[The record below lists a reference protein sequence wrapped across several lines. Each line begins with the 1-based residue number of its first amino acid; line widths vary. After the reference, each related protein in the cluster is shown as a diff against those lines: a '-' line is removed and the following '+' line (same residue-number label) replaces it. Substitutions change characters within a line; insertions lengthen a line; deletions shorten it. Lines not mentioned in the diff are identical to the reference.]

1 MTNMN
6 CVRPLTETE
15 AAYIAGYLDGDGY
28 IGLQIKHRN
37 EKSRHAYH
45 FHSIISFSDARMKV
59 LNWIQNKLGCGFI
72 EDRLEYGCRTLYI
85 SANPNRWLLP
95 QIRQYLVLKQGQ
107 ADLMI
112 KFLTL
117 TQTVRGGK
125 IKSELWL
132 KNMEK
137 YLDLFLQ
144 IKCLNNDILY
154 ELLQIKSGE
163 LLGVRESHK
172 SYNVLGNEERDRYKK
187 FVDSVI
193 SSRSYCGC
201 VNYLKQWAGST
212 TMSETTPSINSTV
225 PDSKEKI

>member
-1 MTNMN
+1 MN
-6 CVRPLTETE
+6 SVRPLTNEE

-37 EKSRHAYH
+37 DVNRHAYH
-45 FHSIISFSDARMKV
+45 FHSIISFADSRLKV
-59 LNWIQNKLGCGFI
+59 LNWLKEKIGAGFI
-72 EDRLEYGCRTLYI
+72 EDKKEYGCRCLYI

-95 QIRQYLVLKQGQ
+95 QIRDYLILKQRQ

-112 KFLTL
+112 QFLNL
-117 TQTVRGGK
+117 TSTVRGGK
-125 IKSELWL
+125 IKSEQWL

-163 LLGVRESHK
+163 LLGIRESHK

-201 VNYLKQWAGST
+201 VGYLKQWAGST
-212 TMSETTPSINSTV
+212 TMSEATPPIISTA

>member
-1 MTNMN
+1 MN
-6 CVRPLTETE
+6 SVRPLTDTE

-37 EKSRHAYH
+37 DINRHAYH
-45 FHSIISFSDARMKV
+45 FHSIISFADARLKV
-59 LNWIQNKLGCGFI
+59 LHWLKEKIGAGFI
-72 EDRLEYGCRTLYI
+72 EDRREYGVRSLYL

-95 QIRQYLVLKQGQ
+95 QIRNYLVLKQQQ

-112 KFLTL
+112 QFLNL
-117 TQTVRGGK
+117 TQAVRGGK

-137 YLDLFLQ
+137 YLELFLH
-144 IKCLNNDILY
+144 IKCLNNDVPH
-154 ELLQIKSGE
+154 ELLKIKSGE

-172 SYNVLGNEERDRYKK
+172 SYNVLGNEERDKVKK

-193 SSRSYCGC
+193 SSRAYCGC
-201 VNYLKQWAGST
+201 IGYLKQWEGST
-212 TMSETTPSINSTV
+212 TKNEYTPTINSTV